1 MKLTGA
7 KLAEFLGVRADRPVC
22 ALTFR
27 VREVGGSRDWAVP
40 CFVVA
45 ADCYRANVRPHGWNA
60 GRLCVTRFLV
70 TFEPGLLH
78 DSGRFA
84 FESVAGV
91 DPGPGDM
98 AARSW
103 HFSRCP
109 RDLRLPGGALLR
121 SAKRTN
127 KAGLWWV
134 SGPEEC
140 PALERPLTVY
150 EAAFL
155 DSWADWGEGF
165 DPCPREG
172 WRVADGAAAVHA
184 RKAAPYPLTRSQ
196 LEIEE
201 EREREIAKALL
212 VARRAEARA
221 ARAATLRGLV
231 KRWTTK
237 AKRAETMIAKYSRVL
252 KRLEKGGL

>member
-7 KLAEFLGVRADRPVC
+7 KLAEFLGLRVDRPICAITYRGAKDRVC
-22 ALTFR
+22 R
-27 VREVGGSRDWAVP
+27 S
-40 CFVVA
+40 CFVAA
-45 ADCYRANVRPHGWNA
+45 ADAYYVGDYSRLADGRPGS
-60 GRLCVTRFLV
+60 LCIQQFLV
-70 TFEPGLLH
+70 TFELDRLIVSATGGQL
-78 DSGRFA
+78 
-84 FESVAGV
+84 
-91 DPGPGDM
+91 
-98 AARSW
+98 
-103 HFSRCP
+103 FSRHP
-109 RDLRLPGGALLR
+109 RTVRLPGGAPL
-121 SAKRTN
+121 SFGKRTN

-165 DPCPREG
+165 DPCPRDG

>member
-22 ALTFR
+22 AETFR
-27 VREVGGSRDWAVP
+27 VREVGGPRDWGVP

-45 ADCYRANVRPHGWNA
+45 ADTYRANRPNGQGWQA
-60 GRLCVTRFLV
+60 GRICVTRFLV
-70 TFEPGLLH
+70 SFDLDRLFPSLTDEL
-78 DSGRFA
+78 
-84 FESVAGV
+84 
-91 DPGPGDM
+91 
-98 AARSW
+98 
-103 HFSRCP
+103 FSRHSQN
-109 RDLRLPGGALLR
+109 LRLPGGELLR

-127 KAGLWWV
+127 KSGLWWI
-134 SGPEEC
+134 SGPDES

-165 DPCPREG
+165 DPCPRDG
-172 WRVADGAAAVHA
+172 WRVADGAASVHA
-184 RKAAPYPLTRSQ
+184 RRAAPYPLTRSQ

-201 EREREIAKALL
+201 EREREIARALL

-252 KRLEKGGL
+252 RRLEKGGL

>member
-7 KLAEFLGVRADRPVC
+7 KLAEFLGVRADRPIC
-22 ALTFR
+22 AHTFR
-27 VREVGGSRDWAVP
+27 VHEVGGARDFAVP

-45 ADCYRANVRPHGWNA
+45 ADCYRAKVRPHGWA
-60 GRLCVTRFLV
+60 DGRLCVSRFLV
-70 TFEPGLLH
+70 TFDLDKLIASP
-78 DSGRFA
+78 SGARFPSLTD
-84 FESVAGV
+84 EL
-91 DPGPGDM
+91 
-98 AARSW
+98 
-103 HFSRCP
+103 FSRHSQN
-109 RDLRLPGGALLR
+109 LRLPGGALLR

-127 KAGLWWV
+127 KSGLWWI
-134 SGPEEC
+134 SGPDES

-165 DPCPREG
+165 DPCPRDG

-201 EREREIAKALL
+201 EREREIGRLLL

>member
-1 MKLTGA
+1 MANAYGHEKRLTGA
-7 KLAEFLGVRADRPVC
+7 SLAELLGVRADRPIC

-27 VREVGGSRDWAVP
+27 VREIGGRAVGGVP

-45 ADCYRANVRPHGWNA
+45 ADCYRSSPPSGT
-60 GRLCVTRFLV
+60 GRLCVQRFLV
-70 TFEPGLLH
+70 TFELDRLIAAAGA
-78 DSGRFA
+78 RFPSLTD
-84 FESVAGV
+84 EL
-91 DPGPGDM
+91 
-98 AARSW
+98 
-103 HFSRCP
+103 FSRHA
-109 RDLRLPGGALLR
+109 RDLRLPGGELLR

-127 KAGLWWV
+127 TAGLWWV

-165 DPCPREG
+165 DPCPRDG
-172 WRVADGAAAVHA
+172 WRVVDGAAAVAA
-184 RKAAPYPLTRSQ
+184 RKAAPYPLSVSQ
-196 LEIEE
+196 LEAEA

-237 AKRAETMIAKYSRVL
+237 AKRAETMIAKYARVL
-252 KRLEKGGL
+252 KRYEKGGL